1 MSDARGTN
9 GFLRKSLPQL
19 VEMAQTDIEA
29 NLPGAVARLP
39 QTNLDALAHMAAG
52 AADEQLEGLDYYA
65 KQIHITTSDGWS
77 LERHGA
83 EWGVLRREPTRATG
97 TISIA
102 ITVPTVVPR
111 GSVFQ
116 TIQRVRLRTTALLDT
131 GTAVGSFPVAVE
143 AIDTGPEGNLASGTR
158 LDTLSPVV
166 GVALAIVATPG
177 LAGGTPGETQ
187 EEYRARILQRIQNP
201 PMGGAAYDYIA
212 WMLQFPGCTR
222 AWVFPLE
229 QGIGT
234 VICRFTMDD
243 TYPDGVPPAEE
254 VARMAQWLDAR
265 RPVTAEVFV
274 YAPIPRA
281 IDVTV
286 RDLNWPNGG
295 TQPPVQVRQA
305 VEDELRDMLYRN
317 GAPGSVVYRSWFW
330 EAVSIASGERH
341 HHIDV
346 PADDIQLLIGEIGVL
361 GDLTFT
367 FSGVPRRR

>member
-9 GFLRKSLPQL
+9 GFLRRTLPQL
-19 VEMAQTDIEA
+19 IEQAQTDIEA

-52 AADEQLEGLDYYA
+52 IADEQLEGLDYYA

-116 TIQRVRLRTTALLDT
+116 TIQRVRLRTTVVLDT
-131 GTAVGSFPVAVE
+131 GTAVGSFPVAAE
-143 AIDTGPEGNLASGTR
+143 AIETGPEGNLQSGTR
-158 LDTLSPVV
+158 LDTVSPVV
-166 GVALAIVATPG
+166 GVLGAIVAAPG
-177 LAGGTPGETQ
+177 FAGGTPGETT
-187 EEYRARILQRIQNP
+187 EEYRQRILQRIQNP
-201 PMGGAAYDYIA
+201 PMGGSSADYIA
-212 WMLQFPGCTR
+212 WQLQYPGCTR
-222 AWVFPLE
+222 AWVNPLE

-234 VICRFTMDD
+234 VVCRFCMDE
-243 TYPDGVPPAEE
+243 TYLPDGIPPAEE
-254 VARMAQWLDAR
+254 VARMAQWLDIR

-274 YAPIPRA
+274 YAPVPHV

-295 TQPPVQVRQA
+295 PPSQQIRQA
-305 VEDELRDMLYRN
+305 VEDELRDMLFRN
-317 GAPGSVVYRSWFW
+317 GSPGAILYLSHFW

-341 HHIDV
+341 HHIDL
-346 PADDIQLLIGEIGVL
+346 PTDDIQLATGEIGVL
-361 GDLTFT
+361 GDLQFTFT
-367 FSGVPRRR
+367 GIPRR